1 MRGPSGSFRQTARL
15 GSSRRKVKQ
24 PVDFFVKNGCGVF
37 QQRTLRVKKNKKFVL
52 KT

>member
-24 PVDFFVKNGCGVF
+24 PVDFFLLKMDVACSNNALSG
-37 QQRTLRVKKNKKFVL
+37 LKKNKIL
-52 KT
+52 S